1 MEIVVA
7 IGIIVVSL
15 GVLGI
20 YNFLQEISTS
30 LRNIESFIREEQN
43 NKKNLLKG

>member
-1 MEIVVA
+1 MEILVA
-7 IGIIVVSL
+7 IGVIV
-15 GVLGI
+15 GCIGILGI
-20 YNFLQEISTS
+20 YSFLQEISTS